1 MLLRRRCSLL
11 VQFCKKSETEGG
23 ASRRK
28 SEQILGGGRG
38 KASFVEL
45 IIFIYQK
52 SAELRGTEI
61 QRSRKKTLAVLPPHE
76 HKTIYR
82 LQWRVHLY
90 EEREIYC
97 TVGYHFW

>member
-1 MLLRRRCSLL
+1 MLLRRRCSLFL
-11 VQFCKKSETEGG
+11 QFCKSETEGESKRKKL
-23 ASRRK
+23 SRYWGEER
-28 SEQILGGGRG
+28 RG

-61 QRSRKKTLAVLPPHE
+61 QRSGKETLTVLPQHE
-76 HKTIYR
+76 HQILYR
-82 LQWRVHLY
+82 FQWRLHHY
-90 EEREIYC
+90 EDREIYC